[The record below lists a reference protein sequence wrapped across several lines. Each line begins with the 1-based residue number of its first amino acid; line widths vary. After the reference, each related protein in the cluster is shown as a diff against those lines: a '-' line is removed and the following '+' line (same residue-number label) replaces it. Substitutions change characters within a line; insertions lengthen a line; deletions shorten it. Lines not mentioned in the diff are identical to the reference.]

1 MGQKVSPH
9 GLRVGVIKGW
19 SSVWYAKDKDI
30 SKFLYEDYKLR
41 QFLKK
46 NLMSAGIPEIKIERD
61 SSKIKVHILCSKP
74 GIVIGKGGTEIE
86 KLKEK
91 CEKIFKKPIF
101 INIVEVKSPEKNAQL
116 IAENISVQ
124 LEKRISYKRAMK
136 QAIGKAMR
144 LGAKG
149 VKIMVSGR
157 LNGAEI
163 ARSEQYH
170 EGTIPLQTLR
180 ADIDYGFSEA
190 NTTYGKIGVKVW
202 IYKGEVLKKT
212 LANGVKKF
220 NENPPRQKREFTPK
234 RNMKGGSRNY
244 ANAKKD

>member
-19 SSVWYAKDKDI
+19 SSVWYAKNKDLAN
-30 SKFLYEDYKLR
+30 FLYEDYKLR
-41 QFLKK
+41 KFLKK
-46 NLMSAGIPEIKIERD
+46 NLSSAGVPEIKIERD
-61 SSKIKVHILCSKP
+61 SSKIKVHIHCSKP

-91 CEKIFKKPIF
+91 CEKVFKKPIF
-101 INIVEVKSPEKNAQL
+101 INIVEVKSPEKDAQL
-116 IAENISVQ
+116 IAENIAIQ

-149 VKIMVSGR
+149 VKVRVAGR

-163 ARSEQYH
+163 ARAEHYH
-170 EGTIPLQTLR
+170 EGTIPLQTIR

-190 NTTYGKIGVKVW
+190 NTTYGKIGIKVW
-202 IYKGEVLKKT
+202 LYKGEVLKRT
-212 LANGVKKF
+212 FA
-220 NENPPRQKREFTPK
+220 PRTFKDNAHKKREFLPRK
-234 RNMKGGSRNY
+234 DFKGGNKGY
-244 ANAKKD
+244 VNEKKD

>member
-19 SSVWYAKDKDI
+19 SSVWYAKDNQLAD
-30 SKFLYEDYKLR
+30 LVYEDYRLR
-41 QFLKK
+41 KFLGKSLK
-46 NLMSAGIPEIKIERD
+46 SAGVPEIKIERD
-61 SSKIKVHILCSKP
+61 SSKVKVHIHCSKP

-101 INIVEVKSPEKNAQL
+101 INIVEVKSPEKDAQL
-116 IAENISVQ
+116 IAENIAIQ

-149 VKIMVSGR
+149 VKVRVAGR

-163 ARSEQYH
+163 ARAEHYH
-170 EGTIPLQTLR
+170 EGTIPLQTIR
-180 ADIDYGFSEA
+180 ADISYGFSEA
-190 NTTYGKIGVKVW
+190 STTYGKIGVKVW
-202 IYKGEVLKKT
+202 LYKGEVLKRT
-212 LANGVKKF
+212 FA
-220 NENPPRQKREFTPK
+220 PRNFKDNTRKKREFLPRK
-234 RNMKGGSRNY
+234 EFKGGYKRY

>member
-19 SSVWYAKDKDI
+19 SSVWYAKDKQLAD
-30 SKFLYEDYKLR
+30 LVYEDYKLR
-41 QFLKK
+41 KFLKK
-46 NLMSAGIPEIKIERD
+46 NLKSAGVPEIKIERD
-61 SSKIKVHILCSKP
+61 SSKVKVHIHCSKP

-91 CEKIFKKPIF
+91 CEKEFKKPIF

-116 IAENISVQ
+116 IAENISIQ

-149 VKIMVSGR
+149 VKVRVAGR

-163 ARSEQYH
+163 ARAEHYH

-202 IYKGEVLKKT
+202 IYKGEVLKKSFS
-212 LANGVKKF
+212 ADVKNF
-220 NENPPRQKREFTPK
+220 RENPPKRK
-234 RNMKGGSRNY
+234 RVFDPRKDVKGGNSNY
-244 ANAKKD
+244 VDAKKD